1 MISFTYDQVPFY
13 ISCSSSYVCCF
24 VLIALYCFQT
34 LRRRALFRYTLPPQ
48 VIAKQFDRF
57 AHSCYPKGT
66 FKLKNE
72 ILGGLTV
79 LKNWIL
85 YMFIRWKSMRWGCI
99 LYILGLLVCLFLT
112 LKFRQQV
119 ATDMVMVALF
129 LHANL
134 NIVTWLSCGPIS
146 HVHHIIV
153 FRVKWL
159 NLGWELS
166 RYEIILLFLNFI
178 SCPLFLSGKHKHT
191 RKHWRYF

>member
-24 VLIALYCFQT
+24 VLIALYCFLT

-72 ILGGLTV
+72 ILWGLTV

-99 LYILGLLVCLFLT
+99 LYILGLVVCLFLT

-129 LHANL
+129 LHVNL
-134 NIVTWLSCGPIS
+134 NIVVIKLWPNFACSSYYCFYGKMTE
-146 HVHHIIV
+146 
-153 FRVKWL
+153 FRVRAFSIWDHSPIFKFYIMP
-159 NLGWELS
+159 S
-166 RYEIILLFLNFI
+166 LFI
-178 SCPLFLSGKHKHT
+178 
-191 RKHWRYF
+191 RQA